1 MADKVQLTDDEAE
14 IYRSWA
20 EAADAERRW
29 KTLKEQA
36 ATRLLELAGYVKGE
50 TKPPT
55 REVVDQDGKPLF
67 TVKTFPRPG
76 VSTKL
81 VNELYPEVA
90 AECAMTVWVKT
101 IQPFEE

>member
-1 MADKVQLTDDEAE
+1 MAEQVSLSDDEAE
-14 IYRSWA
+14 IYASWA

-29 KTLKEQA
+29 KALKEEA
-36 ATRLLELAGYVKGE
+36 ASRLLELAGYVKGE
-50 TKPPT
+50 SKPPT
-55 REVVDQDGKPLF
+55 RDVVNQDGKPLF

-81 VNELYPEVA
+81 VQELYPEVA
-90 AECAMTVWVKT
+90 AECATTVWVKT